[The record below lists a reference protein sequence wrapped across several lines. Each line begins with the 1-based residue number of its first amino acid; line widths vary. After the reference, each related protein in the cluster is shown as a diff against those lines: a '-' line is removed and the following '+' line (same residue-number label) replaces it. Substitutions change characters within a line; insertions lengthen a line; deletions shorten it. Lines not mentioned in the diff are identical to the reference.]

1 MRRITVL
8 TENLI
13 LLMIVEVVD
22 RGLLASSGCVR
33 PYNND
38 AEFPSCRALRPSC
51 NASRDHRIAPSID
64 RAATKPK
71 TKAARSHSLRS
82 LSVGMAVTTV
92 VGVAFLL
99 NYRQTRNRDWLHRQG
114 FR

>member
-1 MRRITVL
+1 MSIKKYGGLNHMELYNFFDPTYVLEPPAKCPNCRRDILEKTVL

-38 AEFPSCRALRPSC
+38 AEFPSCRASQPRR
-51 NASRDHRIAPSID
+51 NAGRDHRVAISAD
-64 RAATKPK
+64 RASTKSKVSAIDCP
-71 TKAARSHSLRS
+71 S
-82 LSVGMAVTTV
+82 
-92 VGVAFLL
+92 
-99 NYRQTRNRDWLHRQG
+99 
-114 FR
+114 